1 MAIQS
6 PQELFLYNLGAMYD
20 IEQNL
25 AQVLPE
31 LARECQ
37 NPQVKQ
43 AFQEHEQQTRQHVRN
58 LEQCFQILGRQPI
71 SLNNQT
77 VAGLKRDH
85 DAFVQQQP
93 QQQVL
98 DMFDLEA
105 GYESEY
111 IEVAK
116 YNALIEAARNMGL
129 HQCIPLFEQNMQQ
142 DADAA
147 KKLGTLIHQFSQ
159 QPQQA

>member
-1 MAIQS
+1 
-6 PQELFLYNLGAMYD
+6 MYD

-25 AQVLPE
+25 AQVLPV

-43 AFQEHEQQTRQHVRN
+43 AFQEHEQQTLQHVRN

-71 SLNNQT
+71 SLNNHT
-77 VAGLKRDH
+77 VAGLKQDH

-93 QQQVL
+93 QQQAL

-105 GYESEY
+105 GYQSEY
-111 IEVAK
+111 LEVAH

-129 HQCIPLFEQNMQQ
+129 HQCIPLFEQNLQQ

-159 QPQQA
+159 KPQQA